1 MASLVGLPPIPRSTD
16 WPPPG
21 STWWRFQEPDGGSG
35 RSPSAVRRC
44 PGDGGPR
51 RPTFPPVTVVVSC
64 DLVVRGPDVA
74 PAVTTLE
81 GYPPPMAFHRWASD
95 ASAGLSRHVRA
106 SILIPTAAK
115 APRISRRMMIQITGG
130 FLLPPSRA
138 SLEQPAP
145 RVSGA
150 LVTALAPPV
159 WRVRSVPRQ
168 RGCRERSPIC
178 DHRGSCLPCST
189 RPIDPCPRVRV
200 TRTAMRSHRAGQP
213 AGAPS
218 PSRLA
223 VMCCSTSTVA
233 RYSSRVTPSTSRR
246 RVTSTCSASLARV
259 AAPAAVSA

>member
-1 MASLVGLPPIPRSTD
+1 M
-16 WPPPG
+16 
-21 STWWRFQEPDGGSG
+21 GSG

-44 PGDGGPR
+44 PGDGPQTTDVSAGDR
-51 RPTFPPVTVVVSC
+51 VVRC
-64 DLVVRGPDVA
+64 DLVVRGLDVA

-106 SILIPTAAK
+106 SILRPTAAE

-130 FLLPPSRA
+130 FLLPPGRA
-138 SLEQPAP
+138 GLEQPAP

-168 RGCRERSPIC
+168 RGVVKGLPSALIAARA
-178 DHRGSCLPCST
+178 CLVPPARLTLS
-189 RPIDPCPRVRV
+189 RVRV

-223 VMCCSTSTVA
+223 VMRCSTSTVA